1 MIWLTML
8 LTAEVTKRS
17 ESSTHFSVSGK
28 NRLTFSMHFHP
39 PMSMRIVCVLQMNAQ
54 SVKKPWQKI
63 CLQKP
68 CVCVKQGEN
77 LRFKDF
83 NRGTSESLD
92 VLVETDEKLK
102 SVSVNQRF
110 LIEQLISRLLLIAK
124 EGRI

>member
-1 MIWLTML
+1 MADDVING
-8 LTAEVTKRS
+8 RGP
-17 ESSTHFSVSGK
+17 SVKKLNTLSGK

-39 PMSMRIVCVLQMNAQ
+39 PMSMHIVCVLQMNAQ

-63 CLQKP
+63 LPTKTVRLCKTGRE
-68 CVCVKQGEN
+68 KHTFSRTSTEA
-77 LRFKDF
+77 LRK
-83 NRGTSESLD
+83 SLD